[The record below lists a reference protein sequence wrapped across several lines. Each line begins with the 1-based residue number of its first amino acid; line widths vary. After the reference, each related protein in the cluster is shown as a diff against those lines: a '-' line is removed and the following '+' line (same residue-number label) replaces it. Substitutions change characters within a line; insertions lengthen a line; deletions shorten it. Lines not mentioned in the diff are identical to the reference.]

1 MTVLMGVDENGLGP
15 RLGPLVVTA
24 VTVRCEDES
33 AVKIASGRPGRTFT
47 RLGDSKDLVAHGD
60 TSLGE
65 AWARALLERIRTAT
79 PATPPTPATPAT
91 ATATAAPA
99 LATPDDL
106 FHALC
111 IDTRDTLRARCPG
124 THGTQC
130 WGAKGETFGAEP
142 KLFDSVRRDLGRLE
156 KRGISIVRVEVV
168 VVCAERLNAAIDR
181 GQSRFVVDLHSM
193 ERLVL
198 SAREAA
204 GEDLVATCGKV
215 GGYDRYGDA
224 FGPLSARLHAVVEEG
239 RARSEYQFPG
249 VGRVA
254 FVRDADAGHLVVGM
268 ASLVGKW
275 VRDLLMDRVVRYHQA
290 VDPELP
296 AASGYHDPVTTRFIS
311 QSALLR
317 SQRGLP
323 DVCFERGALGGA
335 SSSASAPTSSRRP
348 PAKKPRPA
356 SQTKLTS

>member
-24 VTVRCEDES
+24 VTVRCDDES
-33 AVKIASGRPGRTFT
+33 AVKIASGRPGRAFT
-47 RLGDSKDLVAHGD
+47 RLGDSKDLVTHGD

-65 AWARALLERIRTAT
+65 AWARALLERIRGAR
-79 PATPPTPATPAT
+79 PATPA
-91 ATATAAPA
+91 PA
-99 LATPDDL
+99 LDLATPDDL

-130 WGAKGETFGAEP
+130 WGAKGEAFGAEP
-142 KLFDSVRRDLGRLE
+142 KLFESVRRDLGRLE
-156 KRGISIVRVEVV
+156 KRGISILRVEVV
-168 VVCAERLNAAIDR
+168 AVCAERLNAAIDR

-198 SAREAA
+198 SARAAA

-215 GGYDRYGDA
+215 GGYDRYGEA
-224 FGPLSARLHAVVEEG
+224 FGPLSTRLHAVLEEG

-275 VRDLLMDRVVRYHQA
+275 VRDLLMDRVVRYHQS

-323 DVCFERGALGGA
+323 DVCFERGALGSAAGA
-335 SSSASAPTSSRRP
+335 TSSRRP

-356 SQTKLTS
+356 SQTSQGSQTKLPS

>member
-24 VTVRCEDES
+24 VTVRCADEN
-33 AVKIASGRPGRTFT
+33 AVKVASGRPGRTFA
-47 RLGDSKDLVAHGD
+47 RLGDSKELVAHGD

-65 AWARALLERIRTAT
+65 AWARALLERTRS
-79 PATPPTPATPAT
+79 AT
-91 ATATAAPA
+91 AEAPPAPA
-99 LATPDDL
+99 LGTPDDI

-111 IDTRDTLRARCPG
+111 IDTRDTLRSRCPG
-124 THGTQC
+124 SHGTQC
-130 WGAKGETFGAEP
+130 WGVSGEAFGAES
-142 KLFDSVRRDLGRLE
+142 KLFESVRRDLGRLE

-181 GQSRFVVDLHSM
+181 GQSRFVVDLHAM

-296 AASGYHDPVTTRFIS
+296 AASGYHDPVTTRFIA
-311 QSALLR
+311 QSALVR

-323 DVCFERGALGGA
+323 DTCFERGALG
-335 SSSASAPTSSRRP
+335 SASAAPRGATSSPR
-348 PAKKPRPA
+348 PAKKPQA
-356 SQTKLTS
+356 QAKAKQTKLTS